1 MDLLLIIDVF
11 FEKNWKPERLLIF
24 LKEENDDRPERPVFI
39 FIAISRSCNRFDV
52 VYFDEI
58 IQFHFT
64 NFMYTELFSE
74 R

>member
-1 MDLLLIIDVF
+1 MFSLGKIGNLRDFQF
-11 FEKNWKPERLLIF
+11 FF
-24 LKEENDDRPERPVFI
+24 KEENKSRPERPVFI
-39 FIAISRSCNRFDV
+39 FIAILRSCSRFDV

-58 IQFHFT
+58 IQFHNT